1 MDIKYFQEIPLN
13 ALEFLDNL
21 AKKDLN
27 FNPVIKSPTL
37 IGTKLNMGYLCYA
50 IKIHVLTNNW
60 NNLNTTDQQHFIE
73 KLKNYQKSNYYTYK
87 NYFIDDHLYK
97 YFRKPI
103 SKYKAKHLFKFGLN
117 KLKNNDLQTLN
128 THLHKTINADNKQT
142 ISTLLEI
149 KEEIN
154 KNPDISFDKFNGL
167 DEYLNQY
174 DWSKPWDAGAQF
186 SSICMYNSAF
196 NLKLEDKLSDFI
208 ITKLDSDT
216 GSYFSRIPVSNREII
231 NGAMKVITGLD
242 WLEVKIHKPN
252 KLIDFCLAN
261 KPEFEGCDLVDYIYV
276 LYKCSSQTNY
286 KKEQVISLM
295 YEVLEYL
302 KLLYHPSQKG
312 FSYFEGKSQT
322 HYYGI
327 NISKGI
333 NEPDIHGTVLSIWA
347 IVMILESIEKNS
359 NEYKVIKP

>member
-1 MDIKYFQEIPLN
+1 MDLKYFQEIPLN
-13 ALEFLDNL
+13 ALQFLDNL
-21 AKKDLN
+21 TKEDLN

-37 IGTKLNMGYLCYA
+37 VGQKLNMGYLCYA

-60 NNLNTTDQQHFIE
+60 NNLNNTEQQLFIE
-73 KLKNYQKSNYYTYK
+73 KLKYYQKSDYKTYK
-87 NYFIDDHLYK
+87 NYFIDDTLYK
-97 YFRKPI
+97 YFCKPI
-103 SKYKAKHLFKFGLN
+103 SKYKIKHFLKYGLN
-117 KLKNNDLQTLN
+117 KFQNDSLQTIH
-128 THLHKTINADNKQT
+128 THFHKTINADNKQT

-149 KEEIN
+149 NEVINKIPEIN
-154 KNPDISFDKFNGL
+154 FDNFNGL
-167 DEYLNQY
+167 NHYLNQY
-174 DWSKPWDAGAQF
+174 DWSRPWDAGAQF

-196 NLKLEDKLSDFI
+196 NLKLEEKLNDFI
-208 ITKLDSDT
+208 ITKLDLDT
-216 GSYFSRIPVSNREII
+216 GSYFSKLPKSNREII

-242 WLEVKIHKPN
+242 WLETEIHNPD

-286 KKEQVISLM
+286 KKEQVVNIM

-347 IVMILESIEKNS
+347 IVMILNSIEENI